1 MFGQFRSKKNPCNMR
16 FMHYHSMH
24 YDNFYCIVEKKYYGK
39 CHTMHGN
46 RRLNDISNLAVALH
60 FITSNGNV
68 LHRQSPP
75 VGCAYISPRL
85 YAMIVEVR
93 SLNTMP
99 QLGTAF
105 AYSVVLSLKKIPS

>member
-1 MFGQFRSKKNPCNMR
+1 
-16 FMHYHSMH
+16 MHDELIKDYHVL
-24 YDNFYCIVEKKYYGK
+24 VEKKYYGK

-85 YAMIVEVR
+85 YAMIVEAR